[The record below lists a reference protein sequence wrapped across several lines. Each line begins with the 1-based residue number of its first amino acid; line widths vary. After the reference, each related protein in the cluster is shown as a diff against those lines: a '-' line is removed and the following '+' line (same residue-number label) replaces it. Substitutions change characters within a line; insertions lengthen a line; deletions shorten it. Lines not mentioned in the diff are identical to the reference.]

1 MRIPLDSE
9 QAGRDLTV
17 LAGAFAGGIAAEVLR
32 VPAGAVLGALLGALA
47 VNLLR
52 PGPRL
57 PRPYRE
63 GGKILLGT
71 VVGLSFAPELLA
83 IVGELVVPV
92 AVGILILILAGLGVS
107 LVLHRVFGWDMPTA
121 LYASTPG
128 GLSEL
133 ALTSE
138 EVGART
144 HVVVAVHTV
153 RVITIVI
160 VGPPALTLLIGLW
173 PDT

>member
-1 MRIPLDSE
+1 MRFAIEGE
-9 QAGRDLTV
+9 QTGRNLTL
-17 LAGAFAGGIAAEVLR
+17 LAGAFAGGIAGELLR
-32 VPAGAVLGALLGALA
+32 VPAGAVLGAVLGALA
-47 VNLLR
+47 VNLAR

-57 PRPYRE
+57 PRGFRE

-83 IVGELVVPV
+83 TVGQLLIPV
-92 AVGILILILAGLGVS
+92 SVGILLLILAGLGVS
-107 LVLHRVFGWDMPTA
+107 LVLHHGFGWDMPTA

-144 HVVVAVHTV
+144 HVVIAVHTV

-160 VGPPALTLLIGLW
+160 LGPPALTILIGLW